1 MTIPDV
7 EALMAQVQAQQD
19 EVLRIQKSVE
29 QLEIKAGS
37 RDDEVRVT
45 LTGTGD
51 FTEISIDPQVLRRSD
66 SHELGELLVEAVNAG
81 IVKLR
86 QASAAE
92 FAPLIE
98 SAGGVKGPD

>member
-1 MTIPDV
+1 MTLPDV
-7 EALMAQVQAQQD
+7 DALMAQVKAQQD
-19 EVLRIQKSVE
+19 EVLRIQRVVE

-45 LTGTGD
+45 LSGTGD
-51 FTEISIDPQVLRRSD
+51 FTEISIDQQALRRYD

-86 QASAAE
+86 QASAAK

-98 SAGGVKGPD
+98 SAGGIEGVD

>member
-1 MTIPDV
+1 MTLPDV

-29 QLEIKAGS
+29 QLEIKASS

-45 LTGTGD
+45 LTGAGE
-51 FTEISIDPQVLRRSD
+51 FTEISIDQQALRRFD
-66 SHELGELLVEAVNAG
+66 SHQLGEILVEAVNAG
-81 IVKLR
+81 TRKLR
-86 QASAAE
+86 EASAAK

-98 SAGGVKGPD
+98 SASGIEGVD

>member
-1 MTIPDV
+1 MTVPDV
-7 EALMAQVQAQQD
+7 EALLAQVQAQQD

-29 QLEIKAGS
+29 QLEVKAGS

-45 LTGTGD
+45 LTGNGD
-51 FTEISIDPQVLRRSD
+51 FTAIEIDPAALRRYD
-66 SHELGELLVEAVNAG
+66 AHQLGDLLVEAVNAG

-86 QASAAE
+86 QASAAK

-98 SAGGVKGPD
+98 SAQGIQGVD

>member
-1 MTIPDV
+1 MTVPDV

-19 EVLRIQKSVE
+19 EVLRIQKAVE
-29 QLEIKAGS
+29 QLEIKAQS

-45 LTGTGD
+45 LNGKGD
-51 FTEISIDPQVLRRSD
+51 FTAIEVDSQVLRRMD
-66 SHELGELLVEAVNAG
+66 SHQLGEVLVEAVNAG

-86 QASAAE
+86 QASAAK

-98 SAGGVKGPD
+98 SAQGIQGVD